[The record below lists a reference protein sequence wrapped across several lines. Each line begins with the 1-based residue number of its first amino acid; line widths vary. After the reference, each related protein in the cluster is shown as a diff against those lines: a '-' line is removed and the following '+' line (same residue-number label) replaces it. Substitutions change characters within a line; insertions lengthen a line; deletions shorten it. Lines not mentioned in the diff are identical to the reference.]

1 MTKPIKKTS
10 PRDEAELVEV
20 HGSTE
25 AEVSSH
31 RSRKRYRP
39 AKIVEASSDQTQ
51 KGGRRT
57 EVEYRS
63 MVLGS
68 SEHISNGVS
77 GMSKQEI
84 LAEFKKTREHLEEL
98 RRENEELRRE
108 KEELNSRVTD
118 IETMI
123 RAMTPK
129 K

>member
-1 MTKPIKKTS
+1 
-10 PRDEAELVEV
+10 
-20 HGSTE
+20 
-25 AEVSSH
+25 
-31 RSRKRYRP
+31 
-39 AKIVEASSDQTQ
+39 
-51 KGGRRT
+51 
-57 EVEYRS
+57 
-63 MVLGS
+63 
-68 SEHISNGVS
+68 
-77 GMSKQEI
+77 MSKQEI